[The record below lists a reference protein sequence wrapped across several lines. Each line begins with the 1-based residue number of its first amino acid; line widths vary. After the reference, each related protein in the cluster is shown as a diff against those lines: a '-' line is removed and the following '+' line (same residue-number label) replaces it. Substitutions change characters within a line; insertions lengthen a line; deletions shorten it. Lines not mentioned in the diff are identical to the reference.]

1 MYLCQNCQQPIN
13 SASAICPYCG
23 ATQEEPDTNA
33 SQKPV
38 NKRGP
43 LMLVITVGVI
53 VAGIW
58 AIIWF
63 ALPLRLE
70 NPRPSAERSAI
81 EAVRVLQHQL
91 AVYENGAGTFP
102 DSLEALDA
110 PARDAAQDAMAKGY
124 AIRYTPGQT
133 DANGNPHSYTLTAVP
148 RNYGYESLYTDPSGV
163 IRGTRDNRAATVQ
176 DPALK

>member
-1 MYLCQNCQQPIN
+1 MYLCQNCQRPIN

-23 ATQEEPDTNA
+23 ADQAEPDTEA
-33 SQKPV
+33 SQKPAK
-38 NKRGP
+38 KRGP
-43 LMLVITVGVI
+43 LTLVVAVGVI

-70 NPRPSAERSAI
+70 NPRPAAERSAI
-81 EAVRVLQHQL
+81 EAVRVLQRQL
-91 AVYENGAGTFP
+91 AVYANGAGAFP
-102 DSLEALDA
+102 DSLETLGA

-133 DANGNPHSYTLTAVP
+133 DASGNAHSYTLIAMP

-176 DPALK
+176 DPALQ